1 MSYKNDIGER
11 GEELAAEFLNK
22 SGYTVIARN
31 CRISHDEIDIIAE
44 DEKYIVFA
52 EVKTRSDTPSNRRYG
67 RPACAVD
74 YRKKEKLLRAAA
86 QYIRRE
92 KPEKSPRIDVIE
104 VYLPYIREG
113 MPVDVSTLTAVKIN
127 HIRNAVHK

>member
-1 MSYKNDIGER
+1 MSYKSDIGER
-11 GEELAAEFLNK
+11 GEALAAEFLNK

-31 CRISHDEIDIIAE
+31 RRISHDEIDIIAE

-52 EVKTRSDTPSNRRYG
+52 EVKTRADTPSNRRYG

-74 YRKKEKLLRAAA
+74 YRKKEKLLRAAFE
-86 QYIRRE
+86 YIRRE

-113 MPVDVSTLTAVKIN
+113 MPVDVSMLTALRIN

>member
-52 EVKTRSDTPSNRRYG
+52 EVKTRADTPSNRRYG

-92 KPEKSPRIDVIE
+92 KPSKSPRIDVIE
-104 VYLPYIREG
+104 VYLPHIREG
-113 MPVDVSTLTAVKIN
+113 MPVDVSTLTAVRIN

>member
-22 SGYTVIARN
+22 SGYTVITRN

-52 EVKTRSDTPSNRRYG
+52 EVKTRADTPSNRRYG

-113 MPVDVSTLTAVKIN
+113 MPIDVSTLTAVRIN

>member
-1 MSYKNDIGER
+1 MSYKTNIGKR
-11 GEELAAEFLNK
+11 GEELAAQYLK
-22 SGYTVIARN
+22 DIGYRIIARN
-31 CRISHDEIDIIAE
+31 FRISHDEIDIIAE

-52 EVKTRSDTPSNRRYG
+52 EVKARCDTPSNRRFG

-74 YRKKEKLLRAAA
+74 FRKKEKLLRAVGE
-86 QYIRRE
+86 YIRRE
-92 KPEKSPRIDVIE
+92 KPAKAPRIDVIE

-113 MPVDVSTLTAVKIN
+113 MPVDMSSINAVRIN

>member
-11 GEELAAEFLNK
+11 GEELAAEFLEK

-31 CRISHDEIDIIAE
+31 YRISHDEIDIIAE

-52 EVKTRSDTPSNRRYG
+52 EVKTRANTPSNRRYG
-67 RPACAVD
+67 RPASAVD
-74 YRKKEKLLRAAA
+74 YHKKEKLMRAAT
-86 QYIRRE
+86 QYIRCE
-92 KPEKSPRIDVIE
+92 KPKKSPRIDVIE
-104 VYLPYIREG
+104 VYLPYVREG
-113 MPVDVSTLTAVKIN
+113 MSVDTSTLTAVKIN